1 MIRNRYFIVTL
12 LTSINLVN
20 YFDRYVVAAIGTRIQ
35 ENLQL
40 DDGSLGWV
48 LNAFMVG
55 YMVTSPLF
63 GWLGDRFQRKGL
75 ICGGI
80 LLWSAATA
88 LSGLAQSFAPLIA
101 ARILVGVG
109 EASYASISPTIIDD
123 IAEKDAKNRYLAV
136 FYSATPIGSALGFI
150 VGGQLEALYGWR
162 TAFFIAGIPGLLFA
176 LLALLIHEPKR
187 IETREGASFFT
198 AYRTL
203 IQSPLYLFT
212 VAGYIAQTF
221 ALGGFT
227 SWVVAFLYR
236 KHCFELSTASSIFG
250 TVTVVTGFVG
260 TALGGFIGDR
270 FGGKDRVRTALRIC
284 AWSSI
289 LGAPF
294 ALAAVMM
301 PTAKLVIGA
310 LALCEIFVFLSVAP
324 INTATLQSVP
334 PAIRANAMAV
344 SIFAIHALGD
354 LLSPILIG
362 RVSDAYSDSRAYCQ
376 GAKGLQMGMYTLPLA
391 LVFSAVFWW
400 IGSRLPRHA
409 SEAANQSVT

>member
-1 MIRNRYFIVTL
+1 MIRNRYFIVSL
-12 LTSINLVN
+12 LTTINLLN
-20 YFDRYVVAAIGTRIQ
+20 YFDRYVVAAVGTRIQ
-35 ENLQL
+35 EQLKL
-40 DDGSLGWV
+40 DDGRLSWV
-48 LNAFMVG
+48 LSAFMVG
-55 YMVTSPLF
+55 YMITSPLF

-88 LSGLAQSFAPLIA
+88 LSGAAQSFAPLIA
-101 ARILVGVG
+101 ARIFVGIG

-123 IAEKDAKNRYLAV
+123 IAETNVKNRLLAV

-150 VGGQLEALYGWR
+150 VGGQLEAHYGYR
-162 TAFFIAGIPGLLFA
+162 TAFFLAGVPGVLFA
-176 LLALLIHEPKR
+176 LLSLLIHEPKR
-187 IETREGASFFT
+187 TEPREGTSFFQ

-203 IQSPLYLFT
+203 LRSPRYLFT

-227 SWVVAFLYR
+227 AWVVPFLYR

-250 TVTVVTGFVG
+250 AVTVITGFVG

-270 FGGKDRVRTALRIC
+270 VKSNDQVRTALRIC

-289 LGAPF
+289 LGTPF

-301 PTAKLVIGA
+301 PTAELVIAA
-310 LALCEIFVFLSVAP
+310 LALCEICVFLSVAP

-362 RVSDAYSDSRAYCQ
+362 TVSDAFSDSRAYCQ
-376 GAKGLQMGMYTLPLA
+376 GAKGLQIGLYTLPVSLGLSA
-391 LVFSAVFWW
+391 LLWW
-400 IGSRLPRHA
+400 MGTHA
-409 SEAANQSVT
+409 AKRSGEAAQPVT